1 LKLGDLGE
9 REWRSGDLGER
20 GAMRLDE
27 LRRGLDRLFSISEWA
42 RDPAMSRWV
51 PNVYQALDYDY
62 TQILEP
68 DFCARFNGLMLRGGE
83 TVEQVF
89 CAAFPCP
96 EVVEAVLGKSKG
108 NALLFLHHPV
118 DMEVAG
124 AGFLAVLPESLE
136 RMRARGVSV
145 YACHAPLDCH
155 DEIGTNAS
163 IVQAFQVAVEV
174 RFARY
179 GHGYA
184 GRVGT
189 IQPIGLHDLMEK
201 GKRVFGVERVEVG
214 GGQPTMVTRVA
225 IVAGGGDEVALM
237 EEAEGLG
244 AQAYLTG
251 EWYTRTEPPDEGE
264 KRWAE
269 GNRVECQTYAASSEI
284 AMLGFS
290 HAATEYLVMKGQMAD
305 YFRRR
310 DLEVECLA
318 QTDWWR

>member
-1 LKLGDLGE
+1 
-9 REWRSGDLGER
+9 
-20 GAMRLDE
+20 MMLDE
-27 LRRGLDRLFSISEWA
+27 LRRALDRQFSISEWA

-51 PNVYQALDYDY
+51 PNVYRALNYDY

-83 TVEQVF
+83 TIDRVF

-96 EVVEAVLGKSKG
+96 EVVEEVLGKSKG

-124 AGFLAVLPESLE
+124 AGFLAIPPAMLE
-136 RMRARGVSV
+136 QMKARGVSV

-155 DEIGTNAS
+155 DEVGTNAS
-163 IVQAFQVAVEV
+163 IVQAFQVTVEEH
-174 RFARY
+174 FAPY

-189 IQPIGLHDLMEK
+189 IQPTDLHDLIEK
-201 GKRVFGVERVEVG
+201 GKRVFDVERVEVG
-214 GGQPTMVTRVA
+214 GGQPTVVTRVA
-225 IVAGGGDEVALM
+225 IVAGGGDEKELM
-237 EEAEGLG
+237 EEAEALG

-251 EWYTRTEPPDEGE
+251 EWYTRTEPPEEDER
-264 KRWAE
+264 RWAE
-269 GNRVECQTYAASSEI
+269 ANRAECQAYAASSKM

-310 DLEVECLA
+310 GVEVECLA
-318 QTDWWR
+318 QADWWR

>member
-1 LKLGDLGE
+1 
-9 REWRSGDLGER
+9 
-20 GAMRLDE
+20 MMLDE
-27 LRRGLDRLFSISEWA
+27 LRRALDRLFSLSTWA

-51 PNVYQALDYDY
+51 PSVYQSLNYDY

-83 TVEQVF
+83 RVERVF

-96 EVVEAVLGKSKG
+96 EVVEAVLRKSKG

-124 AGFLAVLPESLE
+124 AGFLAVPPEMLE
-136 RMRARGVSV
+136 RLKAQTVSI

-163 IVQAFQVAVEV
+163 IVQAFQVAVEE

-179 GHGYA
+179 GNGYA
-184 GRVGT
+184 GRVGS
-189 IQPIGLHDLMEK
+189 IQPTGLHDLMEK
-201 GKRVFGVERVEVG
+201 GKQVFGVERVEAG
-214 GGQPTMVTRVA
+214 GGQPTTVTRVA
-225 IVAGGGDEVALM
+225 IVAGGGDEAELM
-237 EEAEGLG
+237 KEAEALG

-251 EWYTRTEPPDEGE
+251 EWYTRTNPLDEGE
-264 KRWAE
+264 WRWAE
-269 GNRVECQTYAASSEI
+269 GNRVDCQTYAASSEM
-284 AMLGFS
+284 ALLGFS

-310 DLEVECLA
+310 GLEVECLA
-318 QTDWWR
+318 QADWWR